1 MLCATATTM
10 AEVLFRAKLQRE
22 SGAAAAAADTPWGF
36 RLQGGVDYDKPL
48 TLLKVRVRTYVINVA
63 LTYYCLQGN
72 AAVLV
77 MYEYMTSFSLWKF

>member
-1 MLCATATTM
+1 M

-36 RLQGGVDYDKPL
+36 RLQGGVEYDKPL
-48 TLLKVRVRTYVINVA
+48 TLLKVRVRTYVIDVA